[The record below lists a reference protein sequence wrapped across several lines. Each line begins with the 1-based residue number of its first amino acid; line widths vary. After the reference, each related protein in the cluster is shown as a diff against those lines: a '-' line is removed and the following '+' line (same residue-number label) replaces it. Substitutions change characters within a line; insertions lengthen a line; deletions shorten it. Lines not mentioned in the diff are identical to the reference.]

1 MARKQL
7 AQTAAEKAAA
17 AAADP
22 FQPAP
27 IPSGSSHSGL
37 NTTQRYTRFATSTD
51 EWEARN
57 KTRLDALKEAL
68 AKKDKKKR
76 RGDRKE

>member
-7 AQTAAEKAAA
+7 AQTAAEQAAA

-27 IPSGSSHSGL
+27 IPSGSGHSGL
-37 NTTQRYTRFATSTD
+37 TTTQKYTRFATSTD

-68 AKKDKKKR
+68 AKKDKKR

>member
-7 AQTAAEKAAA
+7 AQTAAEQAAA

-22 FQPAP
+22 LQPAP
-27 IPSGSSHSGL
+27 IPSGSGHGGL

-57 KTRLDALKEAL
+57 KTRLEALKEAV
-68 AKKDKKKR
+68 AKKDKKRK
-76 RGDRKE
+76 GDRKE